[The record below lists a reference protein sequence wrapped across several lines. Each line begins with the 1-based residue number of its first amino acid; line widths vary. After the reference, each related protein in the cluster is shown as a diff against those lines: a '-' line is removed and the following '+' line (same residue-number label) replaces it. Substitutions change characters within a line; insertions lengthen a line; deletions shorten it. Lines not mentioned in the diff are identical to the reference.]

1 MTKEELY
8 ELNISSPDKEVE
20 RQVKACWDN
29 IAKPLDGLGKFETMI
44 ARIGAITG
52 NAQVDISAKA
62 VLVMCADNG
71 IVAEGIS
78 QSGQEVT
85 ALVVE
90 SMARGQSSVCK
101 MARRVG
107 ADVKVIDIGIH
118 KDMPAE
124 GILQCKIAYGTR
136 NFLVEPA
143 MSEHE
148 ALTAIQTGMDIV
160 RKCQQ
165 EGYRILAMGE
175 MGIGNTT
182 TSSAVAAALLGC
194 PVEDITGRGAGLS
207 NAGLERKKN
216 VIKMALDKYSL
227 VDADPLKVLACV
239 GGLDIAGLIGI
250 CIGGALYGVPIVLDG
265 IISAVSALL
274 AERIRPGIKNYLI
287 ASHISREPAARRIM
301 NELELTP
308 VLDADM
314 ALGEGTGAVM
324 LLSLLD
330 IALSVYEKQTSFQ
343 DVHIEKYQ
351 RSI

>member
-8 ELNISSPDKEVE
+8 GLNMSGPVKEVE

-52 NAQVDISAKA
+52 NVQVDISAKA

-124 GILQCKIAYGTR
+124 GILQYKIAYGTR

-143 MSEHE
+143 MSEQE
-148 ALTAIQTGMDIV
+148 ALMAIQTGIDLV

-165 EGYRILAMGE
+165 EGYHILAMGE

-216 VIKMALDKYSL
+216 VIKMALDKYTL
-227 VDADPLKVLACV
+227 VDADPLKVLTCV
-239 GGLDIAGLIGI
+239 GGLDIAGLVGI

-274 AERIRPGIKNYLI
+274 AERIRPGVKNYLI
-287 ASHISREPAARRIM
+287 ASHISREPAARRIID
-301 NELELTP
+301 ELELTP
-308 VLDADM
+308 VLDGDM